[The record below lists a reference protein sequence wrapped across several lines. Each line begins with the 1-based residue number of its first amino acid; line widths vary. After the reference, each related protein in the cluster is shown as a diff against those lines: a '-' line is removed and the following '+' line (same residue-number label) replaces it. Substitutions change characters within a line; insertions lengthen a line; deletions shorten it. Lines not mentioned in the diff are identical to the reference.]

1 MIDHIL
7 LKVKVTGDVDE
18 YTLLKIIEG
27 IYGVHLDV
35 YSVESEAVEHN
46 AHLTPETQATSQAV
60 VNASALEPS
69 DGESSP
75 AQAQVA

>member
-35 YSVESEAVEHN
+35 YSVESEAVEHH
-46 AHLTPETQATSQAV
+46 AHLTPESLATSQAV
-60 VNASALEPS
+60 INASALKQS
-69 DGESSP
+69 DDDTTP